1 MQICKSPNG
10 FMAMMILFTQL
21 VGSSTG
27 FITPKLVSL
36 SNSSFRAD
44 LKAKGTC
51 LPADIRDLKIQ
62 RRDILGW
69 VLVTE
74 ESWGEFTIPVR
85 QT

>member
-1 MQICKSPNG
+1 
-10 FMAMMILFTQL
+10 MAMMILFTQL

-36 SNSSFRAD
+36 SNSSLRAD

-51 LPADIRDLKIQ
+51 FPADIRDLKIQ
-62 RRDILGW
+62 RRDILGR
-69 VLVTE
+69 VLVIE
-74 ESWGEFTIPVR
+74 ESLGEFTIPAR